1 MTTKV
6 PIELSSTP
14 SISDGGN
21 ATAITI
27 DSSENSTFAGNINV
41 GSVASGASTATPLEL
56 NLGSTFADSAG
67 SKSKT
72 KLKIYEDSS
81 SNIIGLGVSSGL
93 LEIHS
98 IADSAFF
105 VNESEKMRITS
116 AGNLG
121 IGTAS
126 PSSTAGWG
134 TLLEVSGT
142 TNAGIKLTE
151 TDTANGDYSLG
162 VTAGTLRIWDEA
174 ASAFRVTLDGSGLML
189 IGATSQNNDDL
200 AATQRLYM
208 RGHES
213 IMMLSNASANGSS
226 NRTSIGF
233 LDNSNTRRGY
243 IWCSNSATGH
253 VTTSDYRQKE
263 KVTPLA
269 DGLSRVNAL
278 KPVKFKWKHTDYYT
292 EGFLAHEIQEA
303 GWNEGV
309 TGEKDGEQMQAVDYG
324 RITPLLVK
332 AIQELSAKND
342 ALEARIKTLEDA

>member
-1 MTTKV
+1 MKFAPYTSGRLRKLKV
-6 PIELSSTP
+6 GITSDPSSTTSLQVLGGVNIVGVITAT
-14 SISDGGN
+14 SISISTTT
-21 ATAITI
+21 ATSDFANLNITGV
-27 DSSENSTFAGNINV
+27 STFAGNINV

-151 TDTANGDYSLG
+151 TDTANGD
-162 VTAGTLRIWDEA
+162 
-174 ASAFRVTLDGSGLML
+174 
-189 IGATSQNNDDL
+189 
-200 AATQRLYM
+200 
-208 RGHES
+208 
-213 IMMLSNASANGSS
+213 
-226 NRTSIGF
+226 
-233 LDNSNTRRGY
+233 
-243 IWCSNSATGH
+243 
-253 VTTSDYRQKE
+253 
-263 KVTPLA
+263 
-269 DGLSRVNAL
+269 
-278 KPVKFKWKHTDYYT
+278 
-292 EGFLAHEIQEA
+292 
-303 GWNEGV
+303 
-309 TGEKDGEQMQAVDYG
+309 
-324 RITPLLVK
+324 
-332 AIQELSAKND
+332 
-342 ALEARIKTLEDA
+342 